1 MMTAS
6 KRGLRAVPGPTVTY
20 SKAELAAVALIGAA
34 VATWLTIAGG
44 AFSLGALLACQALF
58 FAFYF
63 TGSLFASVPAL
74 SAGISFDLPL
84 RLLVGYT
91 LVNTALF
98 ALAWVSPLGIVLN
111 FGILLGLVLA
121 LFFRPNQFSRV
132 RGESASL
139 WLVALG
145 LVATSLWCQDSIMP
159 RAEQGGVVLFKPWV
173 DGFYHAVHIR
183 IFGASHGAASIE
195 DWRVAG
201 LPARPYHYGMYMLPA
216 LLKQASGIHSYTA
229 FAGALAPVG
238 VFFTGLAAYAFFAS
252 LWGAWPGV
260 GAAAALL
267 LLPDGAQQGMQN
279 TFMSY
284 HWLTQISP
292 SATYGL
298 AVLVVA
304 WVFVIQGCARGSRP
318 QLFAGWSF
326 AALVSVY
333 KLHYVVASALLLLL
347 VPALF
352 FRAHIGRK
360 KRAVWVA
367 AACAAYAIA
376 LVFGQKVPGVPLIRF
391 DGSSIAEILRLI
403 ETFAKPGPLRD
414 YVVQHLGA
422 KFSNASNLAFGV
434 PYVLFAVLGL
444 FLPLLLILVV
454 RLRRRTPLLYVLF
467 PLMLI
472 ANFLVMFFGLAL
484 DLASSTPDELSHRPV
499 MIVYFFVVTWVGGA
513 LGSILMESRRLVGAA
528 RPVVIGLATLLL
540 AFPARLG
547 SGVQGMWAMP
557 QMSPVRVSTSVVE
570 VAEYMRDHGDSEDVF
585 QDSQFDRIYTLAAL
599 SERRT
604 FVAHTLT
611 RMPFRGELIDSRS
624 GIIERFMRMRQ
635 PKAISATAHAYG
647 FRWFVQQRGDSLD
660 WPEEVTSKAVLS
672 TGPLTLYDL

>member
-1 MMTAS
+1 MISAL
-6 KRGLRAVPGPTVTY
+6 KRGPRAVPGATITY
-20 SKAELAAVALIGAA
+20 SKAELAAVSLIGAV

-44 AFSLGALLACQALF
+44 AFSVRALVACEALF

-63 TGSLFASVPAL
+63 TGSLFASVRAL

-91 LVNTALF
+91 ILNTALF
-98 ALAWVSPLGIVLN
+98 ALAWVSPLGIVSN

-121 LFFRPNQFSRV
+121 LFFLAKQRRLV
-132 RGESASL
+132 RGEAASL
-139 WLVALG
+139 WLVALC
-145 LVATSLWCQDSIMP
+145 LVATSLWCQDSILP

-216 LLKQASGIHSYTA
+216 LIKQASGIDSYTA

-252 LWGAWPGV
+252 LWSAWAGV

-284 HWLTQISP
+284 QWLTQISP

-298 AVLVVA
+298 AVLVVG
-304 WVFVIQGCARGSRP
+304 WVFVIQGCARGSRL

-352 FRAHIGRK
+352 FRANIGRN
-360 KRAVWVA
+360 KRAAWVA

-376 LVFGQKVPGVPLIRF
+376 LVFGQRVPGVPLIRF
-391 DGSSIAEILRLI
+391 DGSSIGEILRLI

-414 YVVQHLGA
+414 YVVQHLGT

-434 PYVLFAVLGL
+434 PYVLFTVLGL

-454 RLRRRTPLLYVLF
+454 RLRGRTPLLYVLF

-472 ANFLVMFFGLAL
+472 ANCLVRFFGLAL

-513 LGSILMESRRLVGAA
+513 LGSTLMEPRRLVGAA
-528 RPVVIGLATLLL
+528 RPIVIGLAMLLL

-547 SGVQGMWAMP
+547 SGVQRMWAMP
-557 QMSPVRVSTSVVE
+557 QMSPVRVSASVVE
-570 VAEYMRDHGDSEDVF
+570 VAEYMRDHGDTEDVF

-611 RMPFRGELIDSRS
+611 RMPFRGELLDSRS
-624 GIIERFMRMRQ
+624 AIVERFMHMRQ
-635 PKAISATAHAYG
+635 PKAIFATAHAYG
-647 FRWFVQQRGDSLD
+647 FRWFVHQRGDSLD